1 MRHGSEK
8 LGVMQSSD
16 RLENEMLKNMR
27 QLTILQSFGLSYITW
42 GILYITCTAQSVL
55 LVTIVVYA
63 FVRCVYCSAN
73 AAASSWYYA
82 ILPQSQWVT

>member
-16 RLENEMLKNMR
+16 RLENEMLENMR
-27 QLTILQSFGLSYITW
+27 QLTILQSYITW
-42 GILYITCTAQSVL
+42 GILYITCTAQSVFL
-55 LVTIVVYA
+55 FTVIVYP
-63 FVRCVYCSAN
+63 FVRCVYCSVN